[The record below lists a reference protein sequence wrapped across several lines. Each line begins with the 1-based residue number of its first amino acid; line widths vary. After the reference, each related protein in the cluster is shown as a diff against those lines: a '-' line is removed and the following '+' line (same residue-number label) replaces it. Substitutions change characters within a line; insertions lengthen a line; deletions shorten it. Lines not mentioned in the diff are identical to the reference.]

1 MKLPRRRMYPRT
13 ARRRG
18 DRKAALMTKR
28 FLHHVMALAGPILI
42 VAISGSCGFV
52 LGVSVRGV

>member
-1 MKLPRRRMYPRT
+1 MYPRT